1 MNLYQAEIFA
11 ELAEDNKAVLVVAKS
26 GIEAEA
32 MVRREYNVSDDYL
45 VCITKVTT
53 VCGYRIKLV
62 KANA

>member
-32 MVRREYNVSDDYL
+32 MVRREYNVSDDCH

>member
-32 MVRREYNVSDDYL
+32 MVRREYNVSDDCL

-62 KANA
+62 KANE

>member
-32 MVRREYNVSDDYL
+32 MVRREYNVSYDCL